1 MVSFTAVVDGQMTL
15 SMTIELFV
23 QTQRNVMVLKNDFP
37 PAVRKS
43 KRLINFVYLPLT
55 FDFHFKIIF
64 MIAVFF

>member
-43 KRLINFVYLPLT
+43 KRLMCYLPLT

-64 MIAVFF
+64 MIGVFF